1 MNENNELSLPNYIV
15 HSLMAAWGMIKIN
28 PKAMDYFDLSS
39 DGFWKS
45 FWAIAVM
52 LPVFILSIIYG
63 AQAEGRLPVA
73 TEVIFFFITLPLT
86 AVVMYYFT
94 RFMKIGTNY
103 PSMIIASNWITA
115 INYNILVVAGLIM
128 NLLAPENK
136 MSLIVIYL
144 LSFYFGVYVV
154 WFMYKTSLK
163 ISGFLAAG
171 VLLFDILFSWSA
183 RVMLLKVLD
192 PEIYNKMF
200 AAANNL
206 PS

>member
-1 MNENNELSLPNYIV
+1 
-15 HSLMAAWGMIKIN
+15 MAAWGMIKIN

>member
-1 MNENNELSLPNYIV
+1 
-15 HSLMAAWGMIKIN
+15 MIKIN

>member
-1 MNENNELSLPNYIV
+1 MNENNEISLPNYILR
-15 HSLMAAWGMIKIN
+15 SLFAAWKLIQAN
-28 PKAMDYFDLSS
+28 SKAMEFFDLSS

-52 LPVFILSIIYG
+52 FPVFILSVIYG
-63 AQAEGRLPVA
+63 SQAQGQPPMA
-73 TEVIFFFITLPLT
+73 TEVIFFFITLPLS
-86 AVVMYYFT
+86 AFVMYYFT
-94 RFMKIGTNY
+94 RFMNIGTNY
-103 PSMIIASNWITA
+103 SSMIIASNWMTA

-136 MSLIVIYL
+136 MSLVVIYL

-154 WFMYKTSLK
+154 WFMYKISLK

-183 RVMLLKVLD
+183 RVMLLKVLN
-192 PEIYNKMF
+192 PEIYNNMF